1 MEICRC
7 ADTDGDAEAFLEGE
21 LAQYVTSE
29 AEESG
34 AEIAQ
39 AGPVQVYE
47 VGKEELPGRLFTVS
61 LPGEAGGGTAEYL
74 NVILRDED
82 SLLGEQHLVRFCAAY
97 AGEDEAEK
105 EKTME
110 ALNAAVRYFNLKYM
124 AYEEK
129 EVQPGNPLV
138 DFIND
143 DRIRKWFDGLND
155 HAPEL
160 MLFMAKKT
168 KDTQDPD
175 EIRRALDA
183 LQTVK
188 IGDVSA
194 ERVGA
199 SGRRFYDFTYSDTGA
214 DQKFEF
220 YENTFFWDGQS
231 YDVLDWGELKT
242 SGYW

>member
-1 MEICRC
+1 
-7 ADTDGDAEAFLEGE
+7 
-21 LAQYVTSE
+21 
-29 AEESG
+29 
-34 AEIAQ
+34 
-39 AGPVQVYE
+39 
-47 VGKEELPGRLFTVS
+47 
-61 LPGEAGGGTAEYL
+61 
-74 NVILRDED
+74 
-82 SLLGEQHLVRFCAAY
+82 
-97 AGEDEAEK
+97 
-105 EKTME
+105 
-110 ALNAAVRYFNLKYM
+110 
-124 AYEEK
+124 
-129 EVQPGNPLV
+129 
-138 DFIND
+138 
-143 DRIRKWFDGLND
+143 
-155 HAPEL
+155 